1 MQVLLLLNY
10 LISFSMIFRQIS
22 QNLSVLR
29 EQLSFV
35 EEEDVQA
42 MYDAVYMKY
51 TMFKYVL
58 HNKRFISIFCWFIIF
73 QCW

>member
-1 MQVLLLLNY
+1 
-10 LISFSMIFRQIS
+10 MIFRQIS

-29 EQLSFV
+29 EQLTVV

-58 HNKRFISIFCWFIIF
+58 YNKISISIFC
-73 QCW
+73 

>member
-29 EQLSFV
+29 EQLTVV

-58 HNKRFISIFCWFIIF
+58 YNKIFISIFC
-73 QCW
+73 

>member
-29 EQLSFV
+29 EQLTVV

-58 HNKRFISIFCWFIIF
+58 YNKIFISIFCWFIIF

>member
-1 MQVLLLLNY
+1 
-10 LISFSMIFRQIS
+10 
-22 QNLSVLR
+22 
-29 EQLSFV
+29 
-35 EEEDVQA
+35 

-58 HNKRFISIFCWFIIF
+58 YNKIFISIFCWFIIF

>member
-29 EQLSFV
+29 EQLTVV

-58 HNKRFISIFCWFIIF
+58 YNKISISIFC
-73 QCW
+73 